1 VILNCGAY
9 TAVDKAEKEPELADI
24 VNHQAVK
31 TIAQYAKE
39 HQVQLIHIS
48 TDYVLMGIRL
58 LHCKKMIDR
67 SN

>member
-31 TIAQYAKE
+31 TMLNMQRTSSTTYSY
-39 HQVQLIHIS
+39 S
-48 TDYVLMGIRL
+48 TDYVLMGIRR
-58 LHCKKMIDR
+58 CIAR
-67 SN
+67 S